1 MNPTTERRLSQEPRA
16 CGLTPRATRAATG
29 DSDRALAALDFEPG
43 SEVLSEE
50 TAAIACAFCH
60 AIASACRKKGGGCC
74 ARCKCVPTAVQRV
87 SGPAPFVNLG
97 MGGEPLHPRKCG
109 TGCPVCSA
117 IGFYR
122 GASDSNR
129 RSAIVTSGEGVE
141 VQPAAPALA
150 DPSEPKA

>member
-1 MNPTTERRLSQEPRA
+1 
-16 CGLTPRATRAATG
+16 
-29 DSDRALAALDFEPG
+29 
-43 SEVLSEE
+43 
-50 TAAIACAFCH
+50 
-60 AIASACRKKGGGCC
+60 
-74 ARCKCVPTAVQRV
+74 VPTAVQRV